1 MEKPQPP
8 DFLGTPGSKDNL
20 NWKMLKEGYLIRHKR
35 GRKSKR
41 KQHEVLWFVIRQDTF
56 VQKSRGNWQSVRLE
70 AYSGK
75 TLKHAWVIDVRVKAP
90 PFRPFRPVATSR
102 SGRSAHLPLT
112 AALPRLSVDRPA

>member
-1 MEKPQPP
+1 MEKPLPP

-35 GRKSKR
+35 GRKTKR
-41 KQHEVLWFVIRQDTF
+41 RVREVQWFVVRQDTF

-75 TLKHAWVIDVRVKAP
+75 TLKHAWALDV
-90 PFRPFRPVATSR
+90 
-102 SGRSAHLPLT
+102 SGTPCPTRR
-112 AALPRLSVDRPA
+112 LPRTPPNIRVDSQADGPCTPLALCLK

>member
-41 KQHEVLWFVIRQDTF
+41 KLHEVLWFVIRQDTF

-75 TLKHAWVIDVRVKAP
+75 TLKHAWTLEAKSPMVSLMR
-90 PFRPFRPVATSR
+90 
-102 SGRSAHLPLT
+102 
-112 AALPRLSVDRPA
+112 